1 MAAARRRETFLAIAV
16 DQHTQEHSMEAE
28 RTSEIAR
35 HWVNGE
41 WVSSTKI
48 SESLNPSTGQVLGR
62 FADGGA
68 EEAKRL
74 ARRLWKADH
83 R

>member
-1 MAAARRRETFLAIAV
+1 
-16 DQHTQEHSMEAE
+16 MEAE

-35 HWVNGE
+35 HWINGE

-48 SESLNPSTGQVLGR
+48 SDSLNPSTGEVLGR

-68 EEAKRL
+68 EEWRQSGRREAKHRSH
-74 ARRLWKADH
+74 AGVDGETRR